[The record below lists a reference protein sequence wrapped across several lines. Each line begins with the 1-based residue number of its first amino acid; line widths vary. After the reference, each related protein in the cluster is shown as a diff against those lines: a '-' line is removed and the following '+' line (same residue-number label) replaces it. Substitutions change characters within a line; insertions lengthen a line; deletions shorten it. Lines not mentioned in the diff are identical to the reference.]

1 VKTTLKFGVY
11 IERDRAGNYISS
23 VAELPGCH
31 AKARSIEAVMAKIV
45 DAVDVYLDAE
55 NHETESIYELVDIK
69 VIDVPKRE
77 VDLAAFK

>member
-1 VKTTLKFGVY
+1 MKFGVY
-11 IERDRAGNYISS
+11 IERDREGNYISS

-31 AKARSIEAVMAKIV
+31 AKARSIDDVLSKIV

-55 NHETESIYELVDIK
+55 NHETESLYELVDIK

-77 VDLAAFK
+77 VDLAAFR